1 MTKIFSKPIF
11 ESINK
16 SFNTYSPVSDDY
28 YKHQDKHFIRLHGC
42 GLSLFPLEIQGG
54 ESISEVYAYEI
65 KCLSKDNYHSLDK
78 LHGTRLSCEIA
89 EQYNSWPSRFI
100 HGVVTKVIYNCDNSM
115 QHTCIIVL
123 QPEITEL
130 ATGKRTRVWTNIK
143 PSDIVKTILNDCSFE
158 SPEVSLYK
166 QEELLEYKI
175 QYQESDLEFIN
186 RVLSDAGI
194 YYFFVHNKNKHIMK
208 LADAPASHPESSYCK
223 LEHLPSEN
231 IMESNPGYISEWSVT
246 ENLKCPSVTLFGY
259 NESNV
264 SEITIKS
271 ESKVADVKSSKGVY
285 EDIIPDGKR
294 ELIKKRS
301 EALMASYDS
310 ELKIWSGKTNSWWL
324 SCGER
329 FSLAGK
335 DYRITSLYL
344 HAVNNDIHDA
354 IKCAGACYCDLYA
367 SDNKS
372 PLNVTGEFNYPVI
385 PGVLLAR
392 VVGPDSEEYY
402 TDEYGRVKIR
412 FLWGEKSTSGTDKT
426 SCWVR
431 VSQVWAGEGFGSQF
445 IPRIGSEVLV
455 SFIQG
460 NPDYPVIVG
469 SVYNGQNK
477 PPFSLSENNCR
488 SGFFTRSVKNGKKG
502 EGHQLVFDDKENEE
516 KAILTSSGD
525 CLLTVKKDMIC
536 NINHS
541 MSLTVGEGRNYEI
554 KKGNDKLILKEGDL
568 HNDVHG
574 NIDIKVLDGNYNL
587 RVTGGSGS
595 FITDKNLTLE
605 STQSIKLK
613 VGANEIMI
621 SASGIN
627 IKAAKVSIEGQVS
640 AEVKA
645 ATLKLEG
652 QAISEVKGTMLTLQG
667 SAMAQIKGGI
677 VNIG

>member
-1 MTKIFSKPIF
+1 MTKL
-11 ESINK
+11 
-16 SFNTYSPVSDDY
+16 FNTSFPVSDDH

-42 GLSLFPLEIQGG
+42 CLSLFPLEIKGG
-54 ESISEVYAYEI
+54 ESISDVYTYEI
-65 KCLSKDNYHSLDK
+65 KCFSKTDHHSLDK
-78 LHGTRLSCEIA
+78 LHGTRLSCEIG
-89 EQYNSWPSRFI
+89 EQYNSLPSRFI
-100 HGVVTKVIYNCDNSM
+100 HGVITKVIYNYDHSM

-123 QPEITEL
+123 QPEIAEL
-130 ATGKRTRVWTNIK
+130 ETGKRTRVWSNIK
-143 PSDIVKTILNDCSFE
+143 PSDIVRTILKDSLFE
-158 SPEVSLYK
+158 PPQVILYK
-166 QEELLEYKI
+166 EQALLEYKI
-175 QYQESDLEFIN
+175 QYQESDLDFMN

-194 YYFFVHNKNKHIMK
+194 YYFFVHNKDKHIMT
-208 LADAPASHPESSYCK
+208 LADDPASHPKASYDK
-223 LEHLPSEN
+223 LKYLPGEKLKK
-231 IMESNPGYISEWSVT
+231 SNNGYISEWSVT
-246 ENLKCPSVTLFGY
+246 ENIKCPAVALSGY

-271 ESKVADVKSSKGVY
+271 ESKLTDVKSSKGIY

-294 ELIKKRS
+294 ELIQKRS
-301 EALMASYDS
+301 EALMASCDS
-310 ELKIWSGKTNSWWL
+310 ELKIWSGKTDSWWL

-329 FSLAGK
+329 FSLDGK

-344 HAVNNDIHDA
+344 NAVNSD
-354 IKCAGACYCDLYA
+354 IKCAGSCYCDLCA

-372 PLNVTGEFNYPVI
+372 PLNFKGKFNSPVI

-402 TDEYGRVKIR
+402 TDKYGRVKIS

-431 VSQVWAGEGFGSQF
+431 VSQVWSGEGFGSQF

-460 NPDYPVIVG
+460 NPDHPVIVG
-469 SVYNGQNK
+469 TVYNGQNK
-477 PPFSLSENNCR
+477 PPFSLPENNCK
-488 SGFFTRSVKNGKKG
+488 SGFVTRSVKNGKKG

-516 KAILTSSGD
+516 KIILTSSGD
-525 CLLTVKKDMIC
+525 CLLTVKNDMTC

-541 MSLTVGEGRNYEI
+541 MSLTVAEGRNYEI
-554 KKGNDKLILKEGDL
+554 KKGDDKLILKEGDL

-574 NIDIKVLDGNYNL
+574 NIDIKVSDGNYNL

-613 VGANEIMI
+613 VGVNEITI
-621 SASGIN
+621 STSGIN
-627 IKAAKVSIEGQVS
+627 IKAAKISIEGQVS

-667 SAMAQIKGGI
+667 SAMTQIKGGI

>member
-1 MTKIFSKPIF
+1 MAKPYDA
-11 ESINK
+11 
-16 SFNTYSPVSDDY
+16 SFPRSDDY
-28 YKHQDKHFIRLHGC
+28 YKYQDKHFIRLHGC
-42 GLSLFPLEIQGG
+42 SLLLFPLEIQGR
-54 ESISEVYAYEI
+54 ESISEVYTYEI
-65 KCLSKDNYHSLDK
+65 KCFSKSDHHSLDK
-78 LHGTRLSCEIA
+78 LHGTRLSCEIG
-89 EQYNSWPSRFI
+89 EEYNSLPSRFI
-100 HGVVTKVIYNCDNSM
+100 HGVVTKLIYNCDNNI

-123 QPEITEL
+123 QPEIAEL
-130 ATGKRTRVWTNIK
+130 ASGKRTRVWSNIK
-143 PSDIVKTILNDCSFE
+143 PSDIVSTILKDNSFE
-158 SPEVSLYK
+158 PPEVALYK
-166 QEELLEYKI
+166 KQELLEYKI
-175 QYQESDLEFIN
+175 QYQESDLDFIN

-194 YYFFVHNKNKHIMK
+194 YYFFSHNKNKHIMT
-208 LADAPASHPESSYCK
+208 LADDPASHPKASLDE

-231 IMESNPGYISEWSVT
+231 LRKSNHGYISEWSIT
-246 ENLKCPSVTLFGY
+246 ENLKCPAVELSGY

-271 ESKVADVKSSKGVY
+271 ESKMTDVRSSKGVY

-294 ELIKKRS
+294 ELIKRRS
-301 EALMASYDS
+301 EALMASCDS

-329 FSLAGK
+329 FSLGGQ

-344 HAVNNDIHDA
+344 NASNNDIQ
-354 IKCAGACYCDLYA
+354 CSGSCYCDLYA

-372 PLNVTGEFNYPVI
+372 PINFKGKLNYPVI

-412 FLWGEKSTSGTDKT
+412 FLWGERSTSGTDKT

-431 VSQVWAGEGFGSQF
+431 VSQVWSGEGFGSQF

-460 NPDYPVIVG
+460 NPDSPVIVG
-469 SVYNGQNK
+469 TVYNGQNK
-477 PPFSLSENNCR
+477 PPFSLPENNCK
-488 SGFFTRSVKNGKKG
+488 SGFVTRSVKNGKKG

-516 KAILTSSGD
+516 KTILTSSGD
-525 CLLTVKKDMIC
+525 CHITVKKDMIS

-541 MSLTVGEGRNYEI
+541 MSLTIAEGRNSEI
-554 KKGNDKLILKEGDL
+554 KKGNDKLILKQGDL
-568 HNDVHG
+568 HNDIHG
-574 NIDIKVLDGNYNL
+574 NIYIKVSDGNYNL
-587 RVTGGSGS
+587 KVTGGSGS
-595 FITDKNLTLE
+595 FITDKDLTLE

-613 VGANEIMI
+613 VGVNEITI
-621 SASGIN
+621 STSGIS
-627 IKAAKVSIEGQVS
+627 IKAAKISIEGQAS

-645 ATLKLEG
+645 STLKLEG

-667 SAMAQIKGGI
+667 SAITQIKGGI

>member
-1 MTKIFSKPIF
+1 MAKVSSPPDY
-11 ESINK
+11 EHLNK
-16 SFNTYSPVSDDY
+16 SFKTYSPVSDDFY
-28 YKHQDKHFIRLHGC
+28 EHQDKHFIRLHGC
-42 GLSLFPLEIQGG
+42 SLSLFPLEIQGG
-54 ESISEVYAYEI
+54 ESISEVYTYEI
-65 KCLSKDNYHSLDK
+65 KCLSKEDYHSLGK
-78 LHGTRLSCEIA
+78 LHGTRLSCEIG
-89 EQYNSWPSRFI
+89 EQYNNSLPSRFI
-100 HGVVTKVIYNCDNSM
+100 HGVVTKVIYNCDNRM

-123 QPEITEL
+123 QPEIAEL
-130 ATGKRTRVWTNIK
+130 ATGKRIKVWSNIK
-143 PSDIVKTILNDCSFE
+143 PSEIVKTILKDSSFAP
-158 SPEVSLYK
+158 PEVILYK
-166 QEELLEYKI
+166 QESLLEYKI
-175 QYQESDLEFIN
+175 QYQESDLDFIN

-208 LADAPASHPESSYCK
+208 LADAPASHSESPYYK
-223 LEHLPSEN
+223 LEHLPSEY

-246 ENLKCPSVTLFGY
+246 ENLKCPSVTLSGY

-271 ESKVADVKSSKGVY
+271 ESKMTDVKSSKGIY

-294 ELIKKRS
+294 ELIKNRS
-301 EALMASYDS
+301 EALMASCDT
-310 ELKIWSGKTNSWWL
+310 ELKFWTGKTTSWWL

-329 FSLAGK
+329 FTLAGQ
-335 DYRITSLYL
+335 DYRITSLSL
-344 HAVNNDIHDA
+344 HAVNNDIRDR
-354 IKCAGACYCDLYA
+354 ITCAGSCYCDLYA
-367 SDNKS
+367 ADNKS
-372 PLNVTGEFNYPVI
+372 PLHVQGEAPVI

-431 VSQVWAGEGFGSQF
+431 VSQVWSGEGFGSQF

-477 PPFSLSENNCR
+477 PPFSLPENNCQ
-488 SGFFTRSVKNGKKG
+488 SGFVTRSVKNGKKG

-525 CLLTVKKDMIC
+525 FFLTVKKDITC

-541 MSLTVGEGRNYEI
+541 MSLTVGEGRQYEI
-554 KKGNDKLILKEGDL
+554 KKGNDKLIIKEGDL
-568 HNDVHG
+568 NNDIHG
-574 NIDIKVLDGNYNL
+574 NVDIKVSDGNYNL
-587 RVTGGSGS
+587 NVTGGSGS
-595 FITDKNLTLE
+595 FKIDKSLTLE

-613 VGANEIMI
+613 VGANEITI
-621 SASGIN
+621 STAGIN

-652 QAISEVKGTMLTLQG
+652 QATSEVKGTMLTLQG
-667 SAMAQIKGGI
+667 SAMTQIKGGI

>member
-1 MTKIFSKPIF
+1 MAKVSSPPDY
-11 ESINK
+11 EHLNK
-16 SFNTYSPVSDDY
+16 SFKTYSPVSDDF

-42 GLSLFPLEIQGG
+42 SLSLFPLEIQGG
-54 ESISEVYAYEI
+54 ESISEVYTYEI
-65 KCLSKDNYHSLDK
+65 KCLSKEDDHSLGK
-78 LHGTRLSCEIA
+78 LHGTRLSCEIG
-89 EQYNSWPSRFI
+89 EQYNNSLPSRFI

-123 QPEITEL
+123 QPEIAEL
-130 ATGKRTRVWTNIK
+130 ATGKRIRVWSNIK
-143 PSDIVKTILNDCSFE
+143 PSEIVKTILKDSSFDP
-158 SPEVSLYK
+158 PEVTLYK
-166 QEELLEYKI
+166 QESLLEYKI
-175 QYQESDLEFIN
+175 QYQESDLDFIN

-194 YYFFVHNKNKHIMK
+194 YYFFVHDKNKHIMK
-208 LADAPASHPESSYCK
+208 LADAPASHSESSYYK
-223 LEHLPSEN
+223 LEHLPSEY

-246 ENLKCPSVTLFGY
+246 ENLKCPSVTLSGY

-271 ESKVADVKSSKGVY
+271 ESKMTDVKSSKGIY

-294 ELIKKRS
+294 ELIKNRS
-301 EALMASYDS
+301 EALMASCDS
-310 ELKIWSGKTNSWWL
+310 ELKLWTGKTTSWWL

-329 FSLAGK
+329 FTLAGQE
-335 DYRITSLYL
+335 YRITSLSL
-344 HAVNNDIHDA
+344 HAVNNDIHDR
-354 IKCAGACYCDLYA
+354 ITCAGSCYCDLYA
-367 SDNKS
+367 ADNKS
-372 PLNVTGEFNYPVI
+372 PLHVQGEAPVI

-431 VSQVWAGEGFGSQF
+431 VSQVWSGEGFGSQF

-477 PPFSLSENNCR
+477 PPFSLPENNCQ
-488 SGFFTRSVKNGKKG
+488 SGFVTRSVKNGKKG
-502 EGHQLVFDDKENEE
+502 EGHQLIFDDKENEE

-525 CLLTVKKDMIC
+525 CFLTVKKDMTC

-541 MSLTVGEGRNYEI
+541 MSLTVAEGRQYEI
-554 KKGNDKLILKEGDL
+554 KKGNDKLIIKDGDL
-568 HNDVHG
+568 NNDIHG
-574 NIDIKVLDGNYNL
+574 NVDIKVSDGNYNL
-587 RVTGGSGS
+587 NVTGGSGS
-595 FITDKNLTLE
+595 FKIDKSLTLE

-613 VGANEIMI
+613 VGANEITI
-621 SASGIN
+621 STSGIN
-627 IKAAKVSIEGQVS
+627 IKASKVSIEGQVS

-652 QAISEVKGTMLTLQG
+652 QATSEVKGTMLTLQG
-667 SAMAQIKGGI
+667 SAMTQIKGGI